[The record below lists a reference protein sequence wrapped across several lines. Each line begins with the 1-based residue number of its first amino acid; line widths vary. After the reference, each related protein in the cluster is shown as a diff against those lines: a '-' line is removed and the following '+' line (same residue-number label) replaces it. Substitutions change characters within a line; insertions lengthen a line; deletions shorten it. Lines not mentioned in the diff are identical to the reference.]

1 MKKYL
6 VEGQAPADPNAAQ
19 AAPAANAQPAATPA
33 ANAQPAATPTAPA
46 QGQAT
51 PAVNAQPAANNA
63 NAAQPAPATD
73 QNAQK
78 PEENKEITDLNANAL
93 AFYQGL
99 FNAIKTQC
107 SGENMTKV
115 IPFIKTANGDA
126 QSPYNATAK
135 ELSDKVK
142 ALSDSKVDELA
153 NVPDAL
159 TAFKNVLDGL
169 NGFLKAVADGQA
181 NAAQQQQPAQQ

>member
-19 AAPAANAQPAATPA
+19 AAPTANAQPAATPV
-33 ANAQPAATPTAPA
+33 ANAQPTTTPAAPA
-46 QGQAT
+46 QGQTA
-51 PAVNAQPAANNA
+51 PAVNTQPTANNA
-63 NAAQPAPATD
+63 NATQSAPVTD

-78 PEENKEITDLNANAL
+78 PEENKEIIDLNANAL
-93 AFYQGL
+93 TFYQGL

-115 IPFIKTANGDA
+115 IPFIKTANDSD
-126 QSPYNATAK
+126 QSPYNAAAK
-135 ELSDKVK
+135 ELSGKVK
-142 ALSDSKVDELA
+142 AFSDFKVDELA

-169 NGFLKAVADGQA
+169 NGFLKAVADGQV

>member
-6 VEGQAPADPNAAQ
+6 VEGQAPADPNATQ
-19 AAPAANAQPAATPA
+19 AAPTANVQPAATPA
-33 ANAQPAATPTAPA
+33 ANAQPVATPAAPA
-46 QGQAT
+46 QGQTT
-51 PAVNAQPAANNA
+51 PTANAQPATNNA
-63 NAAQPAPATD
+63 TQTTSATD
-73 QNAQK
+73 QNTQK
-78 PEENKEITDLNANAL
+78 PEENKEITDLNANTL

-115 IPFIKTANGDA
+115 IPFIKTANDSD
-126 QSPYNATAK
+126 QSPYNAAAK
-135 ELSDKVK
+135 ELSGKVK
-142 ALSDSKVDELA
+142 ALSDFKVDELA

-159 TAFKNVLDGL
+159 TAFKNVLDSL
-169 NGFLKAVADGQA
+169 NGFLKAVADGQV